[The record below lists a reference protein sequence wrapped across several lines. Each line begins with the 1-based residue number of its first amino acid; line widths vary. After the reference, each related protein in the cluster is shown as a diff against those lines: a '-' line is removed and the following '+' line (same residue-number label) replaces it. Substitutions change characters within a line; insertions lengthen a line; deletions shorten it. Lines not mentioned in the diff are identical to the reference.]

1 MCFSSLS
8 CRVPGGVRWKRRAGV
23 HLTMLGAF
31 GWRSQSQ
38 CRRIGLQMKP
48 IEVGERLGRWS
59 SGRGP
64 LHALLSA
71 RLRQLIDEGEL
82 PPGEPLPPDRAL
94 ASALAVGRSTVV
106 AAYDLL
112 RSEGRIV
119 RRQGSGTIVAGAA
132 GARRTHTTDAPVFL
146 HLLEPR
152 DGVILL
158 ACAAPDRPPREVA
171 DAYTRILPGLA
182 ATSGDIGYHPAGHP
196 VLRRAIAERYT
207 QHGIRTDPDRI
218 LVTNGAQQ
226 ALSLLAR
233 AFLNPGDQVLVEAP
247 TYHGALEAIREQAA
261 VLRALPVGLSGL
273 RSAAH
278 QHRPALAYVISTF
291 HNPTGS
297 VLTPLARRTLVQDCA
312 AAGIPLIDDEVLSDL
327 AFPGEQAPP
336 PLAAFGDDVI
346 SIGSLSKTV
355 WAGLRVGWV
364 RAPRPAI
371 ARLARLLAV
380 HDLGGNVPGQLAAA
394 DLLPRLAPLARQWA
408 GELSARH
415 DHLRAQLACHL
426 PDWEVPPVRGGQT
439 LWIRLP
445 YGDGTSFAQT
455 AIRHHVA
462 VLPGSGLDPSGHSA
476 QYLRIHFLVPPEE
489 LTEAVRRLAAAWRAY
504 RPPAFRVPSPAA
516 LTV

>member
-1 MCFSSLS
+1 
-8 CRVPGGVRWKRRAGV
+8 
-23 HLTMLGAF
+23 MLGAC

-38 CRRIGLQMKP
+38 CRRIGLQMEP
-48 IEVGERLGRWS
+48 IEVAERLGRWS

-82 PPGEPLPPDRAL
+82 PPGERLPPDRAL

-112 RSEGRIV
+112 CRDGRIV
-119 RRQGSGTIVAGAA
+119 RRQGSGTHVAGTA
-132 GARRTHTTDAPVFL
+132 GARRAQTTDAPVFL

-158 ACAAPDRPPREVA
+158 ACAAPDRPPPALA
-171 DAYTRILPGLA
+171 DAYERILPALA
-182 ATSGDIGYHPAGHP
+182 ATCGDIGYRPTGHPA
-196 VLRRAIAERYT
+196 LRTAIAERYT
-207 QHGIRTDPDRI
+207 QRGIRTDPEHI

-233 AFLNPGDQVLVEAP
+233 AYLTPGDQVLVEAP
-247 TYHGALEAIREQAA
+247 TYHGALEAFRDQAA
-261 VLRALPVGLSGL
+261 VPRALPVGLSGL
-273 RSAAH
+273 QAAVR
-278 QHRPALAYVISTF
+278 QHRPVLAYVISTY

-297 VLTPLARRTLVQDCA
+297 VLSPLSRRTLVEDCA

-327 AFPGEQAPP
+327 AFPGEQVPP
-336 PLAAFGDDVI
+336 PLAVFGDGVI
-346 SIGSLSKTV
+346 SVGSLSKIV
-355 WAGLRVGWV
+355 WAGLRIGWV

-380 HDLGGNVPGQLAAA
+380 HDLGGNIPGQLAAA
-394 DLLPRLAPLARQWA
+394 QLLPRLGPLAQQQAAERKT
-408 GELSARH
+408 RH
-415 DHLRAQLACHL
+415 DHLRAQLARHL
-426 PDWEVPPVRGGQT
+426 PDWEVPQVRGGQT
-439 LWIRLP
+439 LWVRLP
-445 YGDGTSFAQT
+445 RGDGSSFAQT
-455 AIRHHVA
+455 ALRHRVA

-476 QYLRIHFLVPPEE
+476 QYLRLHFLAPPDE

-504 RPPAFRVPSPAA
+504 RPPVCRIPAPAA

>member
-1 MCFSSLS
+1 
-8 CRVPGGVRWKRRAGV
+8 
-23 HLTMLGAF
+23 MLGAF
-31 GWRSQSQ
+31 GWRSQCQ

-112 RSEGRIV
+112 RRDGRIV
-119 RRQGSGTIVAGAA
+119 RRQGSGTHVAGTA
-132 GARRTHTTDAPVFL
+132 GARRTQTTDAPVFL

-152 DGVILL
+152 AGVILL
-158 ACAAPDRPPREVA
+158 ACAAPDKPPPELA
-171 DAYTRILPGLA
+171 DAYARILPVLA
-182 ATSGDIGYHPAGHP
+182 ATCGDIGYHPAGHP
-196 VLRRAIAERYT
+196 ALRCAIAERYT

-233 AFLNPGDQVLVEAP
+233 AFLSPGDRVLVEAP
-247 TYHGALEAIREQAA
+247 TYHGALEVFREQAA
-261 VLRALPVGLSGL
+261 VLRTLPIGLSGL
-273 RSAAH
+273 KTAVR

-297 VLTPLARRTLVQDCA
+297 VLSPLARRTLVATCA
-312 AAGIPLIDDEVLSDL
+312 AAGIPLIDDEVLGDL
-327 AFPGEQAPP
+327 GFPGEQPPP
-336 PLAAFGDDVI
+336 PLAAFGDSVI
-346 SIGSLSKTV
+346 SVGSLSKTV
-355 WAGLRVGWV
+355 WAGLRIGWV
-364 RAPRPAI
+364 RAPAPAI

-380 HDLGGNVPGQLAAA
+380 HDLGGNIPGQLAAA
-394 DLLPRLAPLARQWA
+394 NLLPRLEPLAQQWA
-408 GELSARH
+408 GELRARH
-415 DHLRAQLACHL
+415 DHLRAQLALQL
-426 PDWEVPPVRGGQT
+426 PGWDVPPVRGGQT

-445 YGDGTSFAQT
+445 RGDGTSFAQT
-455 AIRHHVA
+455 ALRHRVA
-462 VLPGSGLDPSGHSA
+462 VLPGSGLDPSGRSA
-476 QYLRIHFLVPPEE
+476 EYLRIHFLAPPDE
-489 LTEAVRRLAAAWRAY
+489 LTEAVHRLAAAWHAY
-504 RPPAFRVPSPAA
+504 HPPAFRVPSPAA
-516 LTV
+516 LSV